1 MLKLI
6 ALAACVIG
14 FVLLGPKA
22 LAEFRQVWS
31 RTGTVP
37 SPPSPNGK
45 DTGEKPESNI
55 AA

>member
-6 ALAACVIG
+6 TLAACVVG

-22 LAEFRQVWS
+22 LAEFR
-31 RTGTVP
+31 RTRLQARAGMNDNAQNHGTA
-37 SPPSPNGK
+37 
-45 DTGEKPESNI
+45 DKPKSSK

>member
-1 MLKLI
+1 MLKFI
-6 ALAACVIG
+6 ALAACVMG

-22 LAEFRQVWS
+22 LAEFRQEWS

-37 SPPSPNGK
+37 SPDGK
-45 DTGEKPESNI
+45 DTGEKPASGI

>member
-14 FVLLGPKA
+14 FVFLGPKA
-22 LAEFRQVWS
+22 LAEFREAGS
-31 RTGTVP
+31 RSRSGGDGKGTD
-37 SPPSPNGK
+37 SGH
-45 DTGEKPESNI
+45 KPESSV

>member
-14 FVLLGPKA
+14 FVVVGPKA
-22 LAEFRQVWS
+22 LAEFREARAGS
-31 RTGTVP
+31 RTR
-37 SPPSPNGK
+37 
-45 DTGEKPESNI
+45 TGDGGDGDKKPESSV

>member
-14 FVLLGPKA
+14 FVVLGPKA
-22 LAEFRQVWS
+22 LAEFREAGAGS
-31 RTGTVP
+31 RTR
-37 SPPSPNGK
+37 
-45 DTGEKPESNI
+45 TGDRDKKPESSV

>member
-14 FVLLGPKA
+14 FVFVGPKA
-22 LAEFRQVWS
+22 LAEFREAGPGS
-31 RTGTVP
+31 RTRSGADGAG
-37 SPPSPNGK
+37 SDGGN
-45 DTGEKPESNI
+45 KPESSV